1 MKRQYYNWLKCWLSL
16 GLAVCILSRVHSFL
30 FLLLSKLS
38 VCAIFFLFPPL
49 HTQALERQKEFF
61 DSIRSERDDLREE
74 IVKLK
79 EELKV

>member
-1 MKRQYYNWLKCWLSL
+1 MVSVSH
-16 GLAVCILSRVHSFL
+16 A
-30 FLLLSKLS
+30 S
-38 VCAIFFLFPPL
+38 VCEWLTQSWPTLAPASKVSCSPVPIFSPSALP

-74 IVKLK
+74 VVMLK